1 MCQTY
6 PYELWCSI
14 LWAGFENEMQEK
26 RVIIEFESLHQ
37 SCCRRQLVFASG
49 PQQPTLHSF
58 SPKILRPINTR
69 TVHRQC

>member
-6 PYELWCSI
+6 PYEVWCSI

-49 PQQPTLHSF
+49 PQQPT
-58 SPKILRPINTR
+58 NT
-69 TVHRQC
+69 TLFFTKKSKAYEWTYST